1 MSRPRDA
8 NESHGRNSVRCK
20 QTWRVTVE
28 QRAVLSSRSC
38 YSADGPRS
46 DLRTGEFIA
55 RLLQLRGYDT
65 ALVTTYEPR
74 TQTAS
79 NATAELNGSRA
90 MGPEQQQRAIT
101 LTARAIVIAKQPY
114 STLLDTLV
122 PDQRVTT
129 AIEDAGR

>member
-1 MSRPRDA
+1 
-8 NESHGRNSVRCK
+8 
-20 QTWRVTVE
+20 
-28 QRAVLSSRSC
+28 
-38 YSADGPRS
+38 
-46 DLRTGEFIA
+46 
-55 RLLQLRGYDT
+55 
-65 ALVTTYEPR
+65 
-74 TQTAS
+74 
-79 NATAELNGSRA
+79 